1 MTISTRLRW
10 SLFAVLCLAGV
21 FNAMDRPIIAILKP
35 DMMADFGWTESDF
48 GDLAAVTQFSA
59 AFAFLFTGWLVD
71 RLGVN
76 RSMHVGAAAWSF
88 AAIAH
93 GWATTTVQVVAAR
106 VGLGATEAVQTP
118 LTIKTVASIFEPD
131 RRSFALGIA
140 TFLASMG
147 TIAMP
152 FIIPGLSEAFGWRGA
167 LVFGGIGGLLSLLAW
182 IILARGVNFA
192 IASKDETPA
201 ITTRDDGTTIPAE
214 DAIAV
219 FTQPA
224 HRSGIAKG
232 LIDWLGGLIAFFDDR
247 KLWGIVI
254 AKALSDMTWW
264 FINFWLADYYR
275 KEFGLSTL
283 ELAIPLA
290 IAFAGSGLGALL
302 AGWGSSK
309 LLAMGWSVNR
319 VRKTMMLTSALIVL
333 PLPLVLQL
341 DSFWPVAVMMGI
353 VMAGHQGFSLSIF
366 ATITD
371 VVPNAKVAR
380 VTAFGAFMGNMGGVA
395 ISLIVG
401 RVLDAGFG
409 YMPIFLF
416 AAISYLLAFS
426 WFQLMLPRI
435 ERNEGAMGSVAS

>member
-1 MTISTRLRW
+1 MTTISTRLRW

-35 DMMADFGWTESDF
+35 DMMADFGWSETDF

-59 AFAFLFTGWLVD
+59 AFAFLVTGWLVD

-76 RSMHVGAAAWSF
+76 RSMHVGASAWSL

-93 GWATTTVQVVAAR
+93 GWATTTAQVVAAR

-140 TFLASMG
+140 TFLASIG

-152 FIIPGLSEAFGWRGA
+152 FVIPGLAEAFGWRGA
-167 LVFGGIGGLLSLLAW
+167 LVFGGIGGLLSLVAW
-182 IILARGVNFA
+182 VILARGVSFTVEA
-192 IASKDETPA
+192 PADAET
-201 ITTRDDGTTIPAE
+201 
-214 DAIAV
+214 
-219 FTQPA
+219 
-224 HRSGIAKG
+224 RSD
-232 LIDWLGGLIAFFDDR
+232 IDHCSYGPMLANR
-247 KLWGIVI
+247 RTWGIVI

-302 AGWGSSK
+302 AGWSSSR
-309 LLAMGWSVNR
+309 LLSMGWSVNR
-319 VRKTMMLTSALIVL
+319 VRKTVMLISALIVL

-341 DSFWPVAVMMGI
+341 DSFWPVAVMMGV

-366 ATITD
+366 STITD

-395 ISLIVG
+395 ISLVVG

-416 AAISYLLAFS
+416 AATSYLVALG
-426 WFQLMLPRI
+426 WFQLMLPRV
-435 ERNEGAMGSVAS
+435 ERNEGALGSVAS

>member
-167 LVFGGIGGLLSLLAW
+167 LVFGGIGGLLSLVAW
-182 IILARGVNFA
+182 VILARGVNFA
-192 IASKDETPA
+192 VEAPADAET
-201 ITTRDDGTTIPAE
+201 
-214 DAIAV
+214 
-219 FTQPA
+219 
-224 HRSGIAKG
+224 RS
-232 LIDWLGGLIAFFDDR
+232 DVDHGGYGPILANR
-247 KLWGIVI
+247 RTWGIVI

-319 VRKTMMLTSALIVL
+319 VRKTVMLTSALIVL

-435 ERNEGAMGSVAS
+435 ERNEGALGSVAS

>member
-1 MTISTRLRW
+1 MTTISTRLRW

-35 DMMADFGWTESDF
+35 DMMADFGWSETDF

-59 AFAFLFTGWLVD
+59 AFAFLVTGWLVD

-76 RSMHVGAAAWSF
+76 RSMHVGAAAWSL
-88 AAIAH
+88 AAMAH
-93 GWATTTVQVVAAR
+93 GWATTTAQVVAAR

-140 TFLASMG
+140 TFLASAG

-152 FIIPGLSEAFGWRGA
+152 FVIPGLAEAFGWRGA
-167 LVFGGIGGLLSLLAW
+167 LVFGGIGGLLSLVAW
-182 IILARGVNFA
+182 VILARGVNFA
-192 IASKDETPA
+192 VETPA
-201 ITTRDDGTTIPAE
+201 
-214 DAIAV
+214 DAA
-219 FTQPA
+219 Q
-224 HRSGIAKG
+224 RS
-232 LIDWLGGLIAFFDDR
+232 DVDHGGYGPILANR
-247 KLWGIVI
+247 RTWGIVI

-302 AGWGSSK
+302 AGWGSSR
-309 LLAMGWSVNR
+309 LLGMGWTVNR
-319 VRKTMMLTSALIVL
+319 VRKTVMLVSALIVL

-341 DSFWPVAVMMGI
+341 DSFWPVAVMMGV

-366 ATITD
+366 STITD

-395 ISLIVG
+395 ISLVVG

-416 AAISYLLAFS
+416 AATSYLVALG
-426 WFQLMLPRI
+426 WFQLMLPRV
-435 ERNEGAMGSVAS
+435 ERNEGALGSVAS